1 MNSADVTMKHIPILK
16 NRLRR
21 GLRSEKSDENGN
33 YGKIS
38 VIIRFLFRKL
48 FGRIEKIAIFADDN
62 TAVESEEFFS
72 LVPSLCHISTLI
84 TSYHDNFFQ
93 NYIIYEE
100 A

>member
-16 NRLRR
+16 NRLWR

-62 TAVESEEFFS
+62 TAVESEGFFRS
-72 LVPSLCHISTLI
+72 FHRFVT
-84 TSYHDNFFQ
+84 FQ
-93 NYIIYEE
+93 H
-100 A
+100 